1 MTCHNK
7 LDSLLGDFNARATF
21 TSSRSWSRH
30 GPSGLWP
37 PKNSSVLKK
46 NQSSITC
53 SETFHRVI
61 KENQSIDSELKILSK
76 KLLFQNVKKYVA

>member
-7 LDSLLGDFNARATF
+7 LDSLWGDFNARATF
-21 TSSRSWSRH
+21 TSSRSRH

-46 NQSSITC
+46 SQSSITC

-61 KENQSIDSELKILSK
+61 KENQSIDSEHKILSK